1 MAALQ
6 ELVARALTGYVRG
19 AFQVR
24 SFGLERLRIEPGTII
39 AVSHRSEHDVPVLLS
54 ALYRPWSRAVRAGV
68 PWPVFTARED
78 LFLAGF
84 LAGSVPGL
92 PLALRRLLWPVAIG
106 GILERRLRC
115 LPVREPNR
123 IRLLELLRSEP
134 ERPLEEFLA
143 PALVRALQERAA
155 RLGWPAPQC
164 GRDVL
169 QGDYADL
176 LWTIVHRDDTSG
188 CEQAWRDHLRV
199 AIEDFRRLVAAV
211 KRGEPLIIFPEGEP
225 SLDGEIGP
233 LRGGLASLAKRGRAR
248 AVQPVALAYD
258 SLRYGR
264 TRAYVSVGLPIE
276 RSSARLEGLVV
287 NALRAATPL
296 TPGQL
301 AARALLGGGREA
313 AGSFSLQADEWIAR
327 ARAGARPLEPAL
339 ESSSRRRV
347 LFEALQHARR
357 RGSQHPTVRWLAR
370 ELQSAHRV
378 DDAEDVGPERPAPRM
393 ST

>member
-1 MAALQ
+1 
-6 ELVARALTGYVRG
+6 
-19 AFQVR
+19 
-24 SFGLERLRIEPGTII
+24 
-39 AVSHRSEHDVPVLLS
+39 
-54 ALYRPWSRAVRAGV
+54 
-68 PWPVFTARED
+68 
-78 LFLAGF
+78 
-84 LAGSVPGL
+84 
-92 PLALRRLLWPVAIG
+92 
-106 GILERRLRC
+106 
-115 LPVREPNR
+115 
-123 IRLLELLRSEP
+123 
-134 ERPLEEFLA
+134 
-143 PALVRALQERAA
+143 
-155 RLGWPAPQC
+155 
-164 GRDVL
+164 
-169 QGDYADL
+169 
-176 LWTIVHRDDTSG
+176 
-188 CEQAWRDHLRV
+188 
-199 AIEDFRRLVAAV
+199 
-211 KRGEPLIIFPEGEP
+211 
-225 SLDGEIGP
+225 
-233 LRGGLASLAKRGRAR
+233 
-248 AVQPVALAYD
+248 
-258 SLRYGR
+258 
-264 TRAYVSVGLPIE
+264 VSVGLPIE